1 MRKYTHLNGE
11 KKATTRTKTEKY
23 KKQAKHQAEP
33 VKITTT
39 QFKRG
44 ILYLDPFCWPD
55 HSPLFGHSFWFTVCC
70 WPMRFYNL
78 FTILFMLYI
87 LFINV
92 IFRFLTIATV
102 PSFGL
107 LSLTRKLFLAFV
119 NRMVWLDFK
128 LEQWE
133 IQTLLEME
141 CIILNENVI
150 DDLFLN
156 SNDTSEAF

>member
-1 MRKYTHLNGE
+1 
-11 KKATTRTKTEKY
+11 
-23 KKQAKHQAEP
+23 
-33 VKITTT
+33 
-39 QFKRG
+39 
-44 ILYLDPFCWPD
+44 
-55 HSPLFGHSFWFTVCC
+55 
-70 WPMRFYNL
+70 
-78 FTILFMLYI
+78 MLYI

-128 LEQWE
+128 LEQWK
-133 IQTLLEME
+133 ILTLLEME